1 MLGGCIGNGLLRA
14 VGDGARPN
22 NGVTP
27 SDVLKAEQQLAL
39 KIARAMDEL
48 RIGDAVLFGE
58 VIVTI
63 EHSKAVTVRFER
75 NHKLSFIKPE
85 PEVKAA

>member
-1 MLGGCIGNGLLRA
+1 MVRRLYWQRA
-14 VGDGARPN
+14 TPWRGRRSGTKRKVQ
-22 NGVTP
+22 P